1 MCWWCVV
8 FSWSSDDGDGDG
20 VDVLCYVGGLVC
32 ECLSVMEMCCW
43 RKKKKRGEKMTKDTP
58 AQSLV
63 SLSAC
68 RLSEQHELL
77 APLVLTLLESKPCD
91 THTYIQSLI
100 YLHVIYMD
108 VIQDLGLLDVD
119 ACVA

>member
-1 MCWWCVV
+1 
-8 FSWSSDDGDGDG
+8 
-20 VDVLCYVGGLVC
+20 
-32 ECLSVMEMCCW
+32 MEMCCW
-43 RKKKKRGEKMTKDTP
+43 RKKKKRGEKRTKDDTP